1 VERGKT
7 ETGEQVVR
15 VRTSVLAT
23 EIMAC
28 KDALQCELMWFL
40 EKTHTCSCVLCELE
54 EGGN

>member
-1 VERGKT
+1 MERGKT